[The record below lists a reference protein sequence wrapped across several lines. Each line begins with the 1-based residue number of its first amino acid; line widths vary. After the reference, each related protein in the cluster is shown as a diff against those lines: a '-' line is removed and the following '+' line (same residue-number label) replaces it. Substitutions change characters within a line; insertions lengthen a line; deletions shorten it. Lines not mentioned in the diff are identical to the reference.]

1 MKKIAFAAILS
12 ASFALAACGSSDSAN
27 EAASPDNVEMPAEEA
42 VGGIDAAATPAVD
55 AAATETG
62 TATDAASAAG
72 TEAASTGATPAAAA
86 TGVPAG
92 NGPPPPAKQ

>member
-1 MKKIAFAAILS
+1 MKKIAFAALVS

-42 VGGIDAAATPAVD
+42 VGGVDAAATPAVD

-62 TATDAASAAG
+62 TATDAASDAATAGATAAPAAG
-72 TEAASTGATPAAAA
+72 DGA
-86 TGVPAG
+86 
-92 NGPPPPAKQ
+92 PPPAKQ

>member
-1 MKKIAFAAILS
+1 MKKIAFATLVS

-42 VGGIDAAATPAVD
+42 VGGIDAAATPVAD
-55 AAATETG
+55 PAATETG
-62 TATDAASAAG
+62 TATAAASDTASAPAA
-72 TEAASTGATPAAAA
+72 TGAAA

-92 NGPPPPAKQ
+92 DGPPPPAKK

>member
-1 MKKIAFAAILS
+1 MKKIAFATLVS

-42 VGGIDAAATPAVD
+42 VGGIDAAATPAAD

-62 TATDAASAAG
+62 TATDAAI
-72 TEAASTGATPAAAA
+72 EAASTGASSAAPA

-92 NGPPPPAKQ
+92 DGPPPPAKK

>member
-1 MKKIAFAAILS
+1 MKKIAFAVLVS

-42 VGGIDAAATPAVD
+42 VGGIDAAATPVAD
-55 AAATETG
+55 PAATETG
-62 TATDAASAAG
+62 AATAEAADAASAP
-72 TEAASTGATPAAAA
+72 AASGAPA

-92 NGPPPPAKQ
+92 DGPPPPAKK

>member
-1 MKKIAFAAILS
+1 MKKIAFAALVS

-42 VGGIDAAATPAVD
+42 VGGVDAAATPAVD

-62 TATDAASAAG
+62 TATDAASDAA
-72 TEAASTGATPAAAA
+72 TAAASEPAKSEAAPAA
-86 TGVPAG
+86 
-92 NGPPPPAKQ
+92 KQ

>member
-1 MKKIAFAAILS
+1 MKKIAFATLLS

-42 VGGIDAAATPAVD
+42 VGGVDAAATPAVD

-62 TATDAASAAG
+62 TATDAA
-72 TEAASTGATPAAAA
+72 TAAA
-86 TGVPAG
+86 TAGATAAPAAG
-92 NGPPPPAKQ
+92 DGAPPPAKQ

>member
-1 MKKIAFAAILS
+1 MKKIAFAALVS

-42 VGGIDAAATPAVD
+42 VGGVDAAATPAVD

-62 TATDAASAAG
+62 TATDAAASDAATAGATAAPAAG
-72 TEAASTGATPAAAA
+72 DGA
-86 TGVPAG
+86 
-92 NGPPPPAKQ
+92 PPPAKQ

>member
-1 MKKIAFAAILS
+1 MKKIAFATLVS
-12 ASFALAACGSSDSAN
+12 ASLALAACGSSDSAN

-42 VGGIDAAATPAVD
+42 VGGVDAAATPAAD

-62 TATDAASAAG
+62 AATDTAASA
-72 TEAASTGATPAAAA
+72 AASTGATPAAPA

-92 NGPPPPAKQ
+92 DGPPPPAKK

>member
-1 MKKIAFAAILS
+1 MKKIAFAALVS

-42 VGGIDAAATPAVD
+42 VGGVDAAATPAVD

-62 TATDAASAAG
+62 TATDAVASDAATAGATAAPAAG
-72 TEAASTGATPAAAA
+72 DGA
-86 TGVPAG
+86 
-92 NGPPPPAKQ
+92 PPPAKQ

>member
-1 MKKIAFAAILS
+1 MKKIAFAALVS

-42 VGGIDAAATPAVD
+42 VGGVDAAATPAGD

-62 TATDAASAAG
+62 TATDAAASDAATAGATAAPAAG
-72 TEAASTGATPAAAA
+72 DGA
-86 TGVPAG
+86 
-92 NGPPPPAKQ
+92 PPPAKQ

>member
-1 MKKIAFAAILS
+1 MKKIAFATLVS

-42 VGGIDAAATPAVD
+42 VGGIDAAATPAAD

-62 TATDAASAAG
+62 TATDAA
-72 TEAASTGATPAAAA
+72 TEAASTGATSAAPA

-92 NGPPPPAKQ
+92 DGPTPPAKK

>member
-1 MKKIAFAAILS
+1 MKKIAFATLLS

-42 VGGIDAAATPAVD
+42 VGGVDAAATPAVD

-62 TATDAASAAG
+62 TATDAASDAATAGATAAPAAG
-72 TEAASTGATPAAAA
+72 DGA
-86 TGVPAG
+86 
-92 NGPPPPAKQ
+92 PPPAKQ

>member
-1 MKKIAFAAILS
+1 MKKIAFATLVS

-42 VGGIDAAATPAVD
+42 VGGIDAAATPAAD

-62 TATDAASAAG
+62 TATDAA
-72 TEAASTGATPAAAA
+72 TEAASTGATSAAPA

-92 NGPPPPAKQ
+92 DGPPPPAKK

>member
-1 MKKIAFAAILS
+1 MKKIAFAALVS

-42 VGGIDAAATPAVD
+42 VGGVDAAATPAVD
-55 AAATETG
+55 AAATETA
-62 TATDAASAAG
+62 TATDAAASD
-72 TEAASTGATPAAAA
+72 AASTGATPPAASA

-92 NGPPPPAKQ
+92 DGPPPPAKK

>member
-1 MKKIAFAAILS
+1 MKKIAFATLLS

-42 VGGIDAAATPAVD
+42 VGGVDAAATPAVD

-62 TATDAASAAG
+62 TVTDAASD
-72 TEAASTGATPAAAA
+72 AASAGATPPAAPA

-92 NGPPPPAKQ
+92 DGPPPPAKK

>member
-1 MKKIAFAAILS
+1 MKKIAFATLLS

-42 VGGIDAAATPAVD
+42 VGGIDAAATPAAD

-62 TATDAASAAG
+62 AASDAATAATSA
-72 TEAASTGATPAAAA
+72 GATPAAAAA

-92 NGPPPPAKQ
+92 DGPPPPAKK